1 MHSRSGHRG
10 GLQLAVRS
18 QHLVHR
24 SETLATKLAG
34 HGVRSAYIGI
44 DHSQQAHRFA
54 LLFEFLV
61 NSGMIAPKD
70 ANAYHSDGNRAFRG
84 Q

>member
-1 MHSRSGHRG
+1 MY
-10 GLQLAVRS
+10 
-18 QHLVHR
+18 VH
-24 SETLATKLAG
+24 G
-34 HGVRSAYIGI
+34 IGI

-61 NSGMIAPKD
+61 NSGMIAPED
-70 ANAYHSDGNRAFRG
+70 AYADHSNGNRAFRG